1 MIKRVNTYYNYFMW
15 TAFKRI
21 VRAGFVGFWRNA
33 FVSLAAIFVMAV
45 SLFVIGSTMMV
56 DTLLGASLDN
66 IQKKVDINVYF
77 VTSAEQM
84 DIDLLQTSLESLPDV
99 EEVVF
104 TSREDALAAFSE
116 LHKNDETIMQG
127 LEELGDNPLGSSLSI
142 RAQNTSQYE
151 GIASF
156 LSEQQAIEDPQQ
168 PLIDEVNFVKNQEA
182 IEKLTAIIGAVENA
196 TFIIMI
202 VLVAASILITFNTVR
217 LTVYTTREE
226 ISVMRLVGASN
237 MFIRGPFMLQG
248 IMYGVAAGV
257 LALLVLYPL
266 VLWIGPETE
275 QFFQY
280 NIFEHFVSSFG
291 YFFAVLVGTGVVMG
305 VVSSSLAVSRY
316 LRV

>member
-1 MIKRVNTYYNYFMW
+1 MW
-15 TAFKRI
+15 IAFKRI

-56 DTLLGASLDN
+56 DTLLAVSLDN
-66 IQKKVDINVYF
+66 IQNKVDINVYF
-77 VTSAEQM
+77 VTTAEQT
-84 DIDLLQTSLESLPDV
+84 DIDLLQTSLEALPDV
-99 EEVVF
+99 EEVLY

-127 LEELGDNPLGSSLSI
+127 LEELGDNPLGASLAI
-142 RAQNTSQYE
+142 RAQDTSQYE

-156 LSEQQAIEDPQQ
+156 LREQQAVEDPQQ
-168 PLIDEVNFVKNQEA
+168 PLIDEVNFGKNQEA
-182 IEKLTAIIGAVENA
+182 INKLTAIIGAVESA
-196 TFIIMI
+196 TFVIML

-257 LALLVLYPL
+257 LALLILYPL

-275 QFFQY
+275 EFFQFNLFTY
-280 NIFEHFVSSFG
+280 FVSNFA
-291 YFFAVLVGTGVVMG
+291 YLFAVLVGMGILMG
-305 VVSSSLAVSRY
+305 VVSSSVAVSRY

>member
-1 MIKRVNTYYNYFMW
+1 MW

-56 DTLLGASLDN
+56 DTLLAVSLDN
-66 IQKKVDINVYF
+66 IQNKVDINVYF
-77 VTSAEQM
+77 VTDAEQT
-84 DIDLLQTSLESLPDV
+84 DIDFLQTSLENLPEI
-99 EEVVF
+99 EEVIF
-104 TSREDALAAFSE
+104 TSREEALAAFSE

-127 LEELGDNPLGSSLSI
+127 LEELGDNPLGASLSI
-142 RAQNTSQYE
+142 RAQDTSQYE

-156 LSEQQAIEDPQQ
+156 LEEQQAIEDPQQ
-168 PLIDEVNFVKNQEA
+168 PLIDEVNFGKNQEA
-182 IEKLTAIIGAVENA
+182 INKLTAIIGAVESA
-196 TFIIMI
+196 TLVIML

-275 QFFQY
+275 EFFQFNLFTY
-280 NIFEHFVSSFG
+280 FVSNFG
-291 YFFAVLVGTGVVMG
+291 YLFAVLMGTGVVMG
-305 VVSSSLAVSRY
+305 VVSSSFAVSRY